1 MEYDYRE
8 YRKDSQAVLREK
20 NSRRE
25 KMVTFCPPRDRK
37 KEGREPEKKL
47 EIGNSYGTF
56 EIGDF
61 ESSSEKEQ
69 GRCSESSGKTGS
81 HIGTQKRSEKRTQ
94 GLRICPLKMGL
105 CLLRFCKESV
115 CESACERKER
125 SSTETGSG
133 KNGKQADR
141 ESFFDEKS
149 GKA

>member
-25 KMVTFCPPRDRK
+25 KMDHFLSSEGRK

-56 EIGDF
+56 
-61 ESSSEKEQ
+61 EKEQ

-94 GLRICPLKMGL
+94 GLRICP
-105 CLLRFCKESV
+105 
-115 CESACERKER
+115 
-125 SSTETGSG
+125 
-133 KNGKQADR
+133 
-141 ESFFDEKS
+141 
-149 GKA
+149 

>member
-25 KMVTFCPPRDRK
+25 KMDHFLSSEGRK
-37 KEGREPEKKL
+37 KEDGNRKKL

-56 EIGDF
+56 EIGV
-61 ESSSEKEQ
+61 SKAAAKRQ

-94 GLRICPLKMGL
+94 GLRICP
-105 CLLRFCKESV
+105 
-115 CESACERKER
+115 
-125 SSTETGSG
+125 
-133 KNGKQADR
+133 
-141 ESFFDEKS
+141 
-149 GKA
+149 